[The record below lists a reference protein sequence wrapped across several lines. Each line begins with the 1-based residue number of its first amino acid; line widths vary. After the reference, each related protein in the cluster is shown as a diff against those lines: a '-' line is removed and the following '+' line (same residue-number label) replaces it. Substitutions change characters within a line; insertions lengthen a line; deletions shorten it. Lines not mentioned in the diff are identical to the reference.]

1 MMNSCGS
8 RVGPNQMTD
17 VLIRRKKIG
26 HIHNIEKHRRD
37 GHTKM
42 EAETG
47 GRHAQAKEDQWLASK
62 PSDAETRKDAS

>member
-1 MMNSCGS
+1 M
-8 RVGPNQMTD
+8 GPNQMTD
-17 VLIRRKKIG
+17 VLIRRQKSG